1 MSGYSVEEGADEL
14 PLIQKPF
21 DMTALVERVR
31 AVLDAGLRKVA

>member
-1 MSGYSVEEGADEL
+1 MSGYSFEDVDET

-31 AVLDAGLRKVA
+31 AVLDSGLRRVA